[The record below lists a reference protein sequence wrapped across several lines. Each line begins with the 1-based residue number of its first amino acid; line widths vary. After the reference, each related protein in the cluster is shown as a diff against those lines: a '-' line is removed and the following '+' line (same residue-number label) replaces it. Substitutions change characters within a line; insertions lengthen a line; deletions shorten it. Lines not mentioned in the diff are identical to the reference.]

1 MAIRPSSSGKRCGE
15 FCFAATL
22 LSVPIIMGAGLS
34 LDYERIAHARDAAAS
49 ALETA
54 VSASFHP
61 DGRIDTG
68 RARELYASSLDLPHG
83 QSSTMPVFSRSADGA
98 LKAVVTTATRLTLGG
113 IILPKTFYS
122 AVTYTVGE
130 ANPS

>member
-1 MAIRPSSSGKRCGE
+1 MVDSTLNSFVFEITGAPEKIDA
-15 FCFAATL
+15 FARL
-22 LSVPIIMGAGLS
+22 GAHGGGRKH
-34 LDYERIAHARDAAAS
+34 ERIAHARDAAAS

-122 AVTYTVGE
+122 AVTYTVGK